1 MGLVLAL
8 KTLFVVLAVAGAV
21 SYRAKHVSRPPVV
34 WYFGLLPVALGSPA
48 VYTPLPFYLWTA
60 VAWAAGLVPAWWIH
74 RRQLD
79 MSVPWRGWFGPAR
92 FISGSRLLLASQVAR
107 AVRGQASRFA
117 IGGVPFPQELE
128 PVHTLMVGTTGSGK
142 TVAIQTILDQA
153 EAAKQRVVAVD
164 SGSDLATRYYNEDRG
179 DIILNPLDARCVS
192 WSPLAEVRNLADCMA
207 IARSICPTGEGS
219 DKTWT
224 LAAQNFLAAIFE
236 KMLDLEPH
244 EATNE
249 KLLHYVAVAGVEELR
264 GFLAGTAAAPYLAEG
279 NEKMFGSVRSTAMER
294 TAAFFLLDKHAGR
307 TSFSIRRWIA
317 EDGSSWL
324 FATYLDDQLE
334 MLRFL
339 ISTVID
345 IAAVA
350 TLSLSQS
357 PERRVFFSLDEFD
370 SIGKV
375 DSVVSLLTKGRKYGA
390 SVIIGIQTIAQLRKN
405 YGHDGAQTVAGNLG
419 TWCVLLT
426 PDPETADYV
435 SKKLGS
441 GDWERRTHQISHNK
455 GGGGVSSGMQVERD
469 IPAVPAGDILTL
481 PRASRETRTPPQGYL
496 HLSGQLPCRITLSF
510 PPARAERDAQDAQG
524 RFGFQMRPDFAAQRE
539 MFETV
544 LRAAADPLESLAR
557 VFGAGVQDAA
567 PVDRDSLAKPEAAP
581 LAGLLPEVG
590 TQPPERA
597 PVPAT
602 EPVAGLDA
610 LDALTSLLEPTQAP

>member
-1 MGLVLAL
+1 MGLVLFL
-8 KTLFVVLAVAGAV
+8 KTLFVAIAIAGAV
-21 SYRAKHVSRPPVV
+21 SYRAKHGGQAPRI
-34 WYFGLLPVALGSPA
+34 WWFGLLPVALGSPVIYA
-48 VYTPLPFYLWTA
+48 PLPVYLWSA
-60 VAWAAGLVPAWWIH
+60 AAWAAGLGPAILVR

-79 MSVPWRGWFGPAR
+79 AQIPWKEWFGPAR
-92 FISGSRLLLASQVAR
+92 FVGGSRLLLASQVAR
-107 AVRGQASRFA
+107 KIRGRAHRFQL
-117 IGGVPFPQELE
+117 GGVPFPQELE

-142 TVAIQTILDQA
+142 TVAIKTVLDQA
-153 EAAKQRVVAVD
+153 EAAGQRVVAVD
-164 SGSDLATRYYNEDRG
+164 SGADLATRYYSAERG
-179 DIILNPLDARCVS
+179 DVILNPLDSRCVA

-207 IARSICPTGEGS
+207 IARSICPTGEGA

-236 KMLDLEPH
+236 KMLELQPH
-244 EATNE
+244 EATNGR
-249 KLLHYVAVAGVEELR
+249 LLHYVAVADVEELR
-264 GFLAGTAAAPYLAEG
+264 GFLTGTAAAPYLAEG

-294 TAAFFLLDKHAGR
+294 TAAFFLLDEHASR

-317 EDGSSWL
+317 EDGKSWL

-350 TLSLSQS
+350 TLSLTQS
-357 PERRVFFSLDEFD
+357 PDRRVFFALDEFD

-435 SKKLGS
+435 SKKLGT

-469 IPAVPAGDILTL
+469 IPAVPSGDILTL
-481 PRASRETRTPPQGYL
+481 PRASRETQTPPQGYL
-496 HLSGQLPCRITLSF
+496 HLSGEMPCRITLSF
-510 PPARAERDAQDAQG
+510 PSSRPARDVADAQAV
-524 RFGFQMRPDFAAQRE
+524 FGFQMRADFDQQRE
-539 MFETV
+539 VFE
-544 LRAAADPLESLAR
+544 RAMKAAADPLADLREKLDLGSLVDTTVPLPALGQER
-557 VFGAGVQDAA
+557 PPVASQSTASMPAQEDAQKPAG
-567 PVDRDSLAKPEAAP
+567 EA
-581 LAGLLPEVG
+581 
-590 TQPPERA
+590 
-597 PVPAT
+597 
-602 EPVAGLDA
+602 VAGLDA
-610 LDALTSLLEPTQAP
+610 LDALADL